1 MNSIQQLF
9 NVRMDCIPEGHESG
23 LTYGANSADIGAIH
37 ISAVEQPFD
46 FLKGSRKCLHEGC
59 TKKPSFNLEGEKPL
73 YCKTHKSEAMIDV
86 LNKKCL
92 HKGCTKQPSY
102 NLEGEEPLYCKA
114 HKLEG
119 MIDVLSKKCIHEG
132 CTKRPNYNLE
142 GEKSLYCLAHKKEG
156 MINVTRN
163 KKRNLF
169 ESTNTRD
176 NESLEEQDLNN
187 ETFKI
192 TSKKI
197 KVNDGSTMTI
207 FRI

>member
-1 MNSIQQLF
+1 
-9 NVRMDCIPEGHESG
+9 
-23 LTYGANSADIGAIH
+23 
-37 ISAVEQPFD
+37 
-46 FLKGSRKCLHEGC
+46 
-59 TKKPSFNLEGEKPL
+59 
-73 YCKTHKSEAMIDV
+73 
-86 LNKKCL
+86 
-92 HKGCTKQPSY
+92 
-102 NLEGEEPLYCKA
+102 
-114 HKLEG
+114 
-119 MIDVLSKKCIHEG
+119 
-132 CTKRPNYNLE
+132 
-142 GEKSLYCLAHKKEG
+142 